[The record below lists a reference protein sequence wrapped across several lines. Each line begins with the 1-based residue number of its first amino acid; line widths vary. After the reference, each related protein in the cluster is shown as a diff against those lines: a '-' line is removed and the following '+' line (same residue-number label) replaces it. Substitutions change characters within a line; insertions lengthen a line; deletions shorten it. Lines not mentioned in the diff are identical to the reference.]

1 MRNLLLVFICSG
13 MLLWA
18 CNEPIAHI
26 ELRADSTKITRTYK
40 SRATG
45 GSIPGLNAEV
55 IDYTLANPYQSKRQ
69 LFRDSTICMSWD
81 QAGFPNAKRFIT
93 FFEHFQWDVMD
104 RNKERIAGLIS
115 FPIPGY
121 PSRADFI
128 RDFDLIFGPEFVE
141 QILHQNPMEIYRNKA
156 GAMIGNDGQL
166 WFQIRGGQYKIV
178 RINP

>member
-1 MRNLLLVFICSG
+1 MKKVLFGIVGVIGLFL
-13 MLLWA
+13 A

-26 ELRADSTKITRTYK
+26 ELHADSTQISRTFRSK
-40 SRATG
+40 PTG

-81 QAGFPNAKRFIT
+81 QSGFPNAKRFIK

-104 RNKERIAGLIS
+104 RNKERIAEVIA

-121 PSRADFI
+121 PTRADFI

-166 WFQIRGGQYKIV
+166 WFQIRAGQYKIV
-178 RINP
+178 RVNP